1 MTLDRRPQVIDTTRA
16 HPARRYNYWLGGKD
30 NFAADRASGDA
41 IEKIFPG
48 IRTAAIENRRF
59 LQRAV
64 RFLVGQGVRQFLD
77 IGTGLP
83 TQDNTHEIAQGLDP
97 TSRVVYVDND
107 PLVLVHAR
115 ALLTSHP
122 AGRTAYLQADV
133 RHPEQILTDPELTT
147 TLDLSRPVAVL
158 LVAVLHF
165 IPDHNQAY
173 AAVHALMGAVPAGS
187 YLVISHATTDLLP
200 AATAQGLTSGDVPGT
215 ADFIGRTRTQ
225 VTRFFDRLTIVDPG
239 VEVISRWRPDPH
251 TCAPPADQV
260 SVYGGVARKS
270 ALAGLRAAGGAM

>member
-48 IRTAAIENRRF
+48 IRVAAIENRRF

-83 TQDNTHEIAQGLDP
+83 TQDNTHEIAQRLDP

-122 AGRTAYLQADV
+122 AGRTAYLQADL
-133 RHPEQILTDPELTT
+133 RHPEQIRTDPELGT

-165 IPDHNQAY
+165 IPDHNQAD

-187 YLVISHATTDLLP
+187 YLVISHATTELLSS
-200 AATAQGLTSGDVPGT
+200 ATARQLTAKNVAGDFT
-215 ADFIGRTRTQ
+215 SRTRSQ
-225 VTRFFDRLTIVDPG
+225 VTRFFDQLTLLEPG
-239 VEVISRWRPDPH
+239 VKVISRWRPDPH
-251 TCAPPADQV
+251 TCPPPANQV
-260 SVYGGVARKS
+260 SVYGGVARKF
-270 ALAGLRAAGGAM
+270 APTERRAAGGTP

>member
-1 MTLDRRPQVIDTTRA
+1 MTLDRRPPVIDTSRA

-30 NFAADRASGDA
+30 HFAADRASGDA

-64 RFLVGQGVRQFLD
+64 RYLVGQGVRQFLD

-83 TQDNTHEIAQGLDP
+83 TQDNTHEIAQRLDP

-115 ALLTSHP
+115 ALLTSHS
-122 AGRTAYLQADV
+122 AGRTAYLQADL
-133 RHPEQILTDPELTT
+133 RHPEQILTDPDLTT

-165 IPDHNQAY
+165 VPDHDQAH
-173 AAVHALMGAVPAGS
+173 AAVHALMAAVPVGS
-187 YLVISHATTDLLP
+187 YLVISHATADLLP
-200 AATAQGLTSGDVPGT
+200 AAIARQLTADDVPG
-215 ADFIGRTRTQ
+215 AGDFTGRTLAQ
-225 VTRFFDRLTIVDPG
+225 VARFFDRLTLLEPG

-251 TCAPPADQV
+251 TDPPRADQV
-260 SVYGGVARKS
+260 SVYGGVARKPMLV
-270 ALAGLRAAGGAM
+270 APGAAGGAP